1 MPRRNHDREV
11 AAMTPVVIVVFDGL
25 QPAQVTPKL
34 MPNLARLVSEGITCA
49 NHHAVFPTVT
59 RANVA
64 SIVTGHHP
72 GAHGLTANMLVIPEF
87 DPHRAFGALEP
98 TLTEVAARHPVLLQ
112 PTLGDILHRHGL
124 EYVAVGAGT
133 SGNAYLQNPNA
144 ATGGGATIHPDFT
157 LPRTLHEELVRRF
170 GEWPDR
176 RGPSGPKI
184 ARVVEVFTQYV
195 LEERQPAVSMMWLS
209 EPDSSQHAHGVGSPE
224 AVNAIREADR
234 QFGTLLDWLDQTGRT
249 AHTNVI
255 VASDHG
261 YSTISEVIDVE
272 AELRQA
278 GFPPGGEKGGVTV
291 APNGGSALFY
301 THARDGTDSDAVGN
315 LAEWL
320 MAQRWCGVLLASGAA
335 GEIPG
340 TLPAS
345 IAGLDGPRAP
355 ALTMS
360 FAWDSTVNGTGYA
373 GHAYSTSLGPG
384 QGQHGSMSPHETRN
398 VMFASGPSFRQS
410 TVIETPTGNVDLAP
424 TILHLLGLPGGDA
437 MHGRVLSDALRDG
450 PDTLDSLTI
459 THDAERRTSGGRY
472 RQSVTVSKVGET
484 VYVDQGSGEIESS

>member
-1 MPRRNHDREV
+1 MSRRHRGREV

-25 QPAQVTPKL
+25 QPAQVTPEL
-34 MPNLARLVSEGITCA
+34 MPNLARLVSEGVNCA

-64 SIVTGHHP
+64 SMVTGHHP

-87 DPHRAFGALEP
+87 DPRRAFGALEP

-112 PTLGDILHRHGL
+112 PTLGDILRRHGL

-157 LPRTLHEELVRRF
+157 LPRPLHEELATRF

-176 RGPSGPKI
+176 RGPSGPKM

-195 LEERQPAVSMMWLS
+195 LEERQPSVSMMWLS
-209 EPDSSQHAHGVGSPE
+209 EPDTSQHAHGVGSPE

-234 QFGTLLDWLDQTGRT
+234 QFGSLLDWLDQTGRT

-278 GFPPGGEKGGVTV
+278 GFPPGGEKRGVTV

-301 THARDGTDSDAVGN
+301 THARDGTDSDAAAS

-320 MAQRWCGVLLASGAA
+320 MAQRWCSVLLASGAA

-345 IAGLDGPRAP
+345 IACLDGPRAP
-355 ALTMS
+355 AITMS

-424 TILHLLGLPGGDA
+424 TILHLLGLPGGEA
-437 MHGRVLSDALRDG
+437 MAGRVLSE
-450 PDTLDSLTI
+450 TL
-459 THDAERRTSGGRY
+459 RTSPENTQCRTETHKAGRVLRHGLY
-472 RQSVTVSKVGET
+472 QQTIEVSRVGDT
-484 VYVDQGSGEIESS
+484 VYLDHGHGAFESS